1 MRKIIPHS
9 RRAAYAA
16 LLIGALLPTFSISA
30 ARADSEVEK
39 KIREEVSRRVSDA
52 VSTRIG
58 DRLDGGP
65 NTEDTLTN
73 SAWLT
78 ASYNSLE
85 SDSSGLL
92 EHAGSRFQSDIV
104 NTTFGFDH
112 RFGQSFFL
120 GLSGSYTHAGTDS
133 NLIGGG
139 FKTESDNSSYTVS
152 PYAAYV
158 FNPHFFLSGLFS
170 YTYSDASNHDD
181 INGTTKANSET
192 FGTEIAGNTAFNFG
206 NWMLKGK
213 AGWRFN
219 QTELLDQPK
228 GTNDAVHAHSA
239 VVSGEVA
246 YRFDRVVPYFQVQ
259 YEYVWPEQ
267 FKGVQNGDQDYVFLT
282 AGFRA
287 SITDNISAG
296 ASIKAEVL
304 NKETN
309 QLGGAA
315 ELRIR
320 F

>member
-1 MRKIIPHS
+1 MRKLVS
-9 RRAAYAA
+9 QSKRAAYLAFLAGAMLPA
-16 LLIGALLPTFSISA
+16 LSVTAV
-30 ARADSEVEK
+30 RADDEVEK

-52 VSTRIG
+52 VSNRIG

-65 NTEDTLTN
+65 TTEDKLNN

-85 SDSSGLL
+85 SDHSGLL
-92 EHAGSRFQSDIV
+92 EQAGMRFQSDVV
-104 NTTFGFDH
+104 NTTFGYDH
-112 RFGQSFFL
+112 RFGEAVFL

-158 FNPHFFLSGLFS
+158 FNKHLFLSGLFS
-170 YTYSDASNHDD
+170 YTYSDAESRNDFT
-181 INGTTKANSET
+181 GTTKSNSQT
-192 FGTEIAGNTAFNFG
+192 FGTEIAANTAFNFG
-206 NWMLKGK
+206 NWLLKGK

-219 QTELLDQPK
+219 HTDLLDAPS
-228 GTNDAVHAHSA
+228 GSDDDTHANSA
-239 VVSGEVA
+239 VVNGEVA

-259 YEYVWPEQ
+259 YEYVWPETTP
-267 FKGVQNGDQDYVFLT
+267 GVQTGDKDYVFLT

-296 ASIKAEVL
+296 ASVKAEVL

-309 QLGGAA
+309 QIGGAA
-315 ELRIR
+315 ELRVR